1 MGPGPPATRKGDA
14 AAPDHS
20 AGGALCLADRPTG
33 CVRPA
38 GKLAAWR
45 IAPGRIVV
53 QRIVAQRS
61 APETVTRPG
70 IGHAES
76 TELDKRYHLILLDD
90 DDHSYAYVVEMLGRL
105 FGYSKEKAFAI
116 AAMVDT
122 QGRAIVETA
131 SYDRVRHDQQRIHD
145 YGPDPRIARCLGSMS
160 ALVEEA

>member
-1 MGPGPPATRKGDA
+1 MAQHSR
-14 AAPDHS
+14 PD
-20 AGGALCLADRPTG
+20 
-33 CVRPA
+33 
-38 GKLAAWR
+38 
-45 IAPGRIVV
+45 RIVV

-61 APETVTRPG
+61 APETGTRPG